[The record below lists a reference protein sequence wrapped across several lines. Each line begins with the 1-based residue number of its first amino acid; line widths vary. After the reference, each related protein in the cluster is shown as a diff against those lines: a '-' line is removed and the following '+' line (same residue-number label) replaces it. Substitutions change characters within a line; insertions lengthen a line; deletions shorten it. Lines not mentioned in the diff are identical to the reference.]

1 MPDDLLHQVVGPT
14 PYSLGWLWLAVVLA
28 TVLVGWFVG
37 IVLWTRPGRRL
48 PDVPVLGQLR
58 DRMIK
63 HRHVKAVR
71 TIGDRYRT
79 GELDTAVACAAVNRE
94 LREFLRHAT
103 GIRAEYLQLDDIA
116 TGALAP
122 AAPLFAQLSDARF
135 NDASQVDA
143 GRASADAEELI
154 QSWT

>member
-1 MPDDLLHQVVGPT
+1 MPDDLLGQLVGPT
-14 PYSLGWLWLAVVLA
+14 PYWSGWLWLAVSLA
-28 TVLVGWFVG
+28 AVLVGWFVG
-37 IVLWTRPGRRL
+37 IALWPRRPL
-48 PDVPVLGQLR
+48 PDLPVLGRLR

-71 TIGDRYRT
+71 AIGERYRT
-79 GELDTAVACAAVNRE
+79 GELDATAACAAVNRE

-103 GIRAEYLQLDDIA
+103 GIRTEYLQFDDIA
-116 TGALAP
+116 DGVLAP
-122 AAPLFAQLSDARF
+122 AAPLFAQLNDARF
-135 NDASQVDA
+135 NDASHVDA